1 MAFQFRCPQGHALE
15 TDESFAGQPCQC
27 PHCGMTFLIPS
38 PPAPQ
43 YTPPVFGAPTF
54 GGATYPA
61 STHQP
66 GASPH
71 FTPPGVQPGLEAP
84 ISFTGVGSTPTP
96 QSQPQSTPA
105 QTAEPEILHIPC
117 PNGHELE
124 TPRDMLGQDV
134 LCPHCQVQFRL
145 REKDSVEYK
154 RRREQEL
161 ERRERKAGKMW
172 LNYAII
178 AAVLVVLGLI
188 VLIAI
193 DASN

>member
-1 MAFQFRCPQGHALE
+1 
-15 TDESFAGQPCQC
+15 
-27 PHCGMTFLIPS
+27 
-38 PPAPQ
+38 
-43 YTPPVFGAPTF
+43 
-54 GGATYPA
+54 
-61 STHQP
+61 
-66 GASPH
+66 
-71 FTPPGVQPGLEAP
+71 
-84 ISFTGVGSTPTP
+84 
-96 QSQPQSTPA
+96 
-105 QTAEPEILHIPC
+105 
-117 PNGHELE
+117 
-124 TPRDMLGQDV
+124 MLGQDV

-154 RRREQEL
+154 RRRDQEL